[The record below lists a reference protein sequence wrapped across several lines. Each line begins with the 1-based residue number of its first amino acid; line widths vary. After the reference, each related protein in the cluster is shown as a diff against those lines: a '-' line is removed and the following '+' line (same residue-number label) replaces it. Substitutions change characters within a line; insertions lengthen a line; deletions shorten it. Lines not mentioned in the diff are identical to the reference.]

1 MTELLAKIFVKN
13 HKNTSDPS
21 VRRAYGTMVSIVGT
35 VLNLLLFA
43 AKLTVGVLVGSV
55 AIRADAINNLSDAG
69 SQIISFISFRISAK
83 PADREHPYGH
93 ARIEYIASLI
103 VSFLVLYIGID
114 LLVESIGKIL
124 RPEPPEQTWV
134 SVGVLGGSIL
144 VKLWI
149 ALFNRKL
156 GRRIDSAVMR
166 ATAMDSLSDVLSTA
180 AILVSVLVSMLFPS
194 VELNLDAYMGAVV
207 AILILIAGVKILLEA
222 KDSILGGAPSE
233 ELVRQITELVEK
245 DPIVLGIHDLEVHNY
260 GPGHTVAA
268 LHVEVDGSVNVFE
281 THDAIDNIE
290 RELRSV
296 LGISATIHMDPIM
309 TDDETV
315 NALRQTVA
323 EAVAEIDPSLRIH
336 DFRFVSGP
344 THSNLIFDVAV
355 PFEIKRSDED
365 VRRAVADR
373 ISRIDPS
380 YFAVITVDRV

>member
-1 MTELLAKIFVKN
+1 MTELLAKLFVKN
-13 HKNTSDPS
+13 HKNTSDPT

-114 LLVESIGKIL
+114 LLIESIGKIV

-149 ALFNRKL
+149 ALFNRRL
-156 GRRIDSAVMR
+156 GKRLDSAVMR
-166 ATAMDSLSDVLSTA
+166 ATAMDSLSDVLSTT
-180 AILVSVLVSMLFPS
+180 AILVSALVAMLFPS
-194 VELNLDAYMGAVV
+194 TNLNLDAYMGAIV

-233 ELVRQITELVEK
+233 ELVRQITEIVEK
-245 DPIVLGIHDLEVHNY
+245 NPIVLGIHDLEVHNY

-290 RELRSV
+290 RELRSA

-323 EAVAEIDPSLRIH
+323 EAVAEIDPTLRIH

>member
-83 PADREHPYGH
+83 PADREHPSGH